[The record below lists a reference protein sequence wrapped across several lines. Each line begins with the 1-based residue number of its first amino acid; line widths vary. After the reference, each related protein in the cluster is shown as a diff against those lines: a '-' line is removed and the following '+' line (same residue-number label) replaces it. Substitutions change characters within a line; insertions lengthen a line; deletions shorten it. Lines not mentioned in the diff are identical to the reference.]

1 MEKEFPQIYKEIKC
15 DSFDEIFFLDWV
27 FELMEMGYVKT
38 VCRAETCQLSSPFN
52 HHYFKALKTRQ
63 RAEVQILLNKHVYTP
78 EFYLEW
84 DEKAKDIFFQYL
96 DEPKKITLPVV
107 AQYSSENKVY
117 YSLFE
122 VKPKFDQQN
131 MERLFKINQ
140 KWVMQAT
147 GKFVNLVKVH
157 ELFPK
162 TFTPMAFLYTRTG
175 KDKKINWSP
184 ISLIEYLKLF

>member
-38 VCRAETCQLSSPFN
+38 VARAPTCQLSPPFN
-52 HHYFKALKTRQ
+52 HRYYKPLKTKQ
-63 RAEVQILLNKHVYTP
+63 RSEVQTLLNKHVYTP

-84 DEKAKDIFFQYL
+84 EEKAKDIFFQYL
-96 DEPKKITLPVV
+96 DETKKITLPIV
-107 AQYSSENKVY
+107 AQFNTSTNAY

-131 MERLFKINQ
+131 MERLFRINQ
-140 KWVMQAT
+140 KWVMQVT
-147 GKFVNLVKVH
+147 GKFVNLVKVND
-157 ELFPK
+157 LFPK

-175 KDKKINWSP
+175 KDKKIDWSP
-184 ISLIEYLKLF
+184 ITLTEYLKLF